1 MTPSLLPWQHGQWQP
16 IGAAIVRQRIPHALL
31 LIGAQGIGKRHFLA
45 VLAQALLCHQPL
57 TSGLPCG
64 NCQSCRLVQ
73 AGTHPDAFRL
83 ERAPDSKVLKVD
95 DLRDFNRKVFLTPQL
110 GMGLVGII
118 DPVDHLN
125 RSAANA
131 LLKSLEEPPA
141 GAHILLI
148 GERWHSLP
156 ATLRSRCLTLRFSSP
171 DAEQVRTWLSQ
182 QPATSN
188 SQSLRNRYLPQ
199 VERGREWAS
208 ALANV
213 CTGQQDPIQLAE
225 RWQKLDETLPEL
237 LEWLYS
243 WTSDLIKI
251 KTDVSKAFLAHPATL
266 AELQATA
273 ARLPA
278 RSLHKLAGLG
288 IETRKLLESQAKPQM
303 LLEYLLASWYQTSTR
318 TLSAPGRAVK

>member
-1 MTPSLLPWQHGQWQP
+1 MGE
-16 IGAAIVRQRIPHALL
+16 AIVQRRLPHALL
-31 LIGAQGIGKRHFLA
+31 LIGAQGAGKRHFSA

-64 NCQSCRLVQ
+64 LCQSCRLAQ

-83 ERAPDSKVLKVD
+83 EKAPDSKVLKVD
-95 DLRDFNRKVFLTPQL
+95 DLREFNRKVFLTSQL
-110 GMGLVGII
+110 GRGLVGTI

-141 GAHILLI
+141 GAHILLV

-171 DAEQVRTWLSQ
+171 DAEQVRRWLSD
-182 QPATSN
+182 QPATAN
-188 SQSLRNRYLPQ
+188 IQSLRSRYLPEA
-199 VERGREWAS
+199 ERTREWAS
-208 ALANV
+208 ALASV
-213 CTGQQDPIQLAE
+213 CAGQLDPLQLAE
-225 RWQKLDETLPEL
+225 RWQKLDEALPEL
-237 LEWLYS
+237 LGWLFS
-243 WTSDLIKI
+243 WNSDLIKI
-251 KTDVSKAFLAHPATL
+251 KTGVPKTFLANPAAL
-266 AELQATA
+266 SELQATA
-273 ARLPA
+273 ARLSA
-278 RSLHKLAGLG
+278 RSLHRLAGLG

-318 TLSAPGRAVK
+318 TSSASGSAAK